1 MKCKIEDMENGD
13 TFLDPGGEETVFQ
26 SKGFLVSKNSDM
38 QEVIGIAK
46 TRWGCLTVYPLDYEV
61 EMVF

>member
-1 MKCKIEDMENGD
+1 MENGD